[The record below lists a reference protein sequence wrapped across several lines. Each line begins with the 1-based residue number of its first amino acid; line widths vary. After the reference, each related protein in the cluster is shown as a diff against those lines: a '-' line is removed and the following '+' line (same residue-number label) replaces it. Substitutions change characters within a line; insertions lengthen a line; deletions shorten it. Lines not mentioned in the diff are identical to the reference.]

1 MVFIG
6 RKGLREA
13 FTFELTKFKLQRNT
27 VNRGTSS
34 VPKAKLRKKRMR
46 HTVGHNMRNRKRHE
60 TVLDRF
66 AKAFGNSPRI
76 ATHRVMDSVDE
87 KEREASLPMFL
98 FRVRIGEHPRPN
110 ENRYDVMVKT
120 WNEALRK
127 YTNSNSA
134 MADWLFAWEIDST
147 SNLAQ
152 FLMSMKK
159 NQAMLLTQAQ
169 LGIEAAAPYQRCF
182 HTRTMALIYCLQF
195 CSSAQVVFWRA
206 I

>member
-1 MVFIG
+1 MIHQRVSATVVLQFLFSNIFAAFYYVGFGDDFIASLPQSIIPMKHALAGDPASKRGRNTLDISRLGSSPWGTRSRGSEEAIRDATIAKRDEIDFFMVFIG

-34 VPKAKLRKKRMR
+34 PKAKLRKKRMR

-87 KEREASLPMFL
+87 KEESLPMFL
-98 FRVRIGEHPRPN
+98 F
-110 ENRYDVMVKT
+110 
-120 WNEALRK
+120 
-127 YTNSNSA
+127 
-134 MADWLFAWEIDST
+134 
-147 SNLAQ
+147 
-152 FLMSMKK
+152 
-159 NQAMLLTQAQ
+159 
-169 LGIEAAAPYQRCF
+169 
-182 HTRTMALIYCLQF
+182 
-195 CSSAQVVFWRA
+195 
-206 I
+206 